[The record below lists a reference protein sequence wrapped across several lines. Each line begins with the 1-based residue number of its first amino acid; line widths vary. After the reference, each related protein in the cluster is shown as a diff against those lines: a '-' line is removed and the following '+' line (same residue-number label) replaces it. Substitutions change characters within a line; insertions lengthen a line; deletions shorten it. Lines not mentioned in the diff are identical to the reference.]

1 MISCN
6 LSSNIQH
13 KPESG
18 LRKFDILYLQM
29 FYIRCVNKTLWASLK
44 DDIADTDRHENRQ
57 MFLTTVNKTDDQLI
71 LQSGD
76 LRPPKKTGRHRKAKR
91 VGQTKNKLNN
101 EYSK

>member
-1 MISCN
+1 MKRLGFRSPF
-6 LSSNIQH
+6 LSNVGERTGSEN
-13 KPESG
+13 PTVS
-18 LRKFDILYLQM
+18 Y
-29 FYIRCVNKTLWASLK
+29 CKTLWASLK

>member
-1 MISCN
+1 M
-6 LSSNIQH
+6 
-13 KPESG
+13 
-18 LRKFDILYLQM
+18 LRNRQQKHTA
-29 FYIRCVNKTLWASLK
+29 KTLWASLK